1 MEKSI
6 FELVDSEELIKT
18 LKQIANSLEII
29 ASTISATEA
38 NGSHGNAKANE
49 QN

>member
-38 NGSHGNAKANE
+38 NGFHGNGKANE